1 MTQAKIL
8 TNRYKTLLN
17 KNGINTPLRLAAFW
31 GQLYHESKLLPR
43 QENLNYSAK
52 RLLEI
57 FKSDFDTNRD
67 KWLSPKEKEKVREL
81 IGHPNRIAN
90 FVYANQGGNGN
101 EASGD
106 GWRYR
111 GRGAIQIT
119 LKDNYR
125 QLSKDTGIDFLNN
138 PDLLLE
144 EANSLIAAIWFWNK
158 HKLNY
163 YSDRQDYKNMTK
175 IINGG
180 FNGLEDRIKHIN
192 YYKTTFK

>member
-1 MTQAKIL
+1 MTKAETL
-8 TNRYKTLLN
+8 TKKYKTLLN
-17 KNGINTPLRLAAFW
+17 KNGINTPLRLAAFF
-31 GQLYHESKLLPR
+31 GQLHHESKLIPQ

-52 RLLEI
+52 RLLEV
-57 FKSDFDTNRD
+57 FKRDFDTNRD
-67 KWLSPKEKEKVREL
+67 KWLSPQEKEKVRGL
-81 IGHPNRIAN
+81 IGHPDKIAN

-106 GWRYR
+106 GWRYS
-111 GRGAIQIT
+111 GKGYIQIT

-138 PDLLLE
+138 PELLLIE
-144 EANSLIAAIWFWNK
+144 VNSLVAAVWFWNK

-163 YSDRQDYKNMTK
+163 YADRQDYKTMTK

-180 FNGLEDRIKHIN
+180 LNGYTDRVKDIT
-192 YYKTTFK
+192 YYKTIFK